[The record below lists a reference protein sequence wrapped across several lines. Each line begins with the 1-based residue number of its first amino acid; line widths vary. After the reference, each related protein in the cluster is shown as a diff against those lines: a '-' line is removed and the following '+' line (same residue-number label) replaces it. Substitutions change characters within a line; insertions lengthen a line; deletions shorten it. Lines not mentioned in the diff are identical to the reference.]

1 MAEPAL
7 EVIDVERDGR
17 WSQVLLMQVSS
28 AAEARTAAEQ
38 VLLARGDAP
47 YVAVVSADLGA
58 EVAEILAAFRPGL
71 QEIVC
76 FDSLAE
82 PVVSGQDFAMR
93 TLEELGFGQDFVFTV
108 PALEGAVDHTIAT
121 LAAPDHGGWEGRFV
135 VVVGPGPVVQRARA
149 HLTEPG

>member
-7 EVIDVERDGR
+7 EVIDVECDGR

-28 AAEARTAAEQ
+28 AAEAHTAAEQ
-38 VLLARGDAP
+38 VLLARGDVP
-47 YVAVVSADLGA
+47 YVAVVSADLGE
-58 EVAEILAAFRPGL
+58 EVAEILAALRPGL

-82 PVVSGQDFAMR
+82 PVVPGQDFAMR

-108 PALEGAVDHTIAT
+108 PALEDAVDHAVAT
-121 LAAPDHGGWEGRFV
+121 LAAPEHGGWEGRFV
-135 VVVGPGPVVQRARA
+135 VVVGPGPVVERARA
-149 HLTEPG
+149 HLVEPG